1 MVLRCQN
8 THTAAPLFY
17 TFCEIV
23 RVSNEWRGECVVSY
37 EMNSKCSFYEPIDVY
52 TIFSGYELYEIPDPI
67 GGGGEWLD
75 KYGGVLPLPC
85 M

>member
-1 MVLRCQN
+1 MSKSR
-8 THTAAPLFY
+8 
-17 TFCEIV
+17 IK
-23 RVSNEWRGECVVSY
+23 GEESVMCSY
-37 EMNSKCSFYEPIDVY
+37 QMNSKCPFYEPIDVY
-52 TIFSGYELYEIPDPI
+52 TILSGYELYEIPDPI